1 MLAGFGKL
9 LSFRHGPGGLHIP
22 HPRWDIPHRRDSAF
36 TLIELLVVIAIIAL
50 LVGILLPALG
60 KARDASRRARCLS
73 NTRQLALAAA
83 SYSNDN
89 AKGCFVPAFFDWE
102 DNIGW
107 LFPEYISDYH
117 VAICP
122 STRNMIRPD
131 YMLSDELGS
140 NATDLY
146 GRDFIRD
153 TFFAARD
160 KDDDSGG
167 HSYEVRAWFTAGK
180 YLDGSLVYTPP
191 GVSVASQLG
200 WKADPNDP
208 NDPLQQAAQL
218 FSRNV
223 LKTQAKVIFA
233 DKCYLFID
241 NDNDQ
246 SVVPGIG
253 RPDGINNW
261 PDPWNNHGTDGYNIS
276 YVDGHAA
283 FAKADASGKLI
294 RVYLDSYDEPPTN
307 YQNVSP
313 YRQRSVSTPAG
324 SVPEYYQP

>member
-1 MLAGFGKL
+1 MGVMDSCGEQDSDSPTTRRASGAG
-9 LSFRHGPGGLHIP
+9 SH
-22 HPRWDIPHRRDSAF
+22 AF

-50 LVGILLPALG
+50 LVSILLPALG
-60 KARDASRRARCLS
+60 KAREASKRAKCVS
-73 NTRQLALAAA
+73 NLRQLSLAAN

-89 AKGCFVPAFFDWE
+89 AKGYFVPAFFDWE

-107 LFPEYISDYH
+107 LFPEYIADYN

-122 STRNMIRPD
+122 STRNKIRSD
-131 YMLSDELGS
+131 MNLSDDS
-140 NATDLY
+140 AYVDAQALY

-180 YLDGSLVYTPP
+180 YLDGTLLYAPP
-191 GVSVASQLG
+191 TLSVGQQLG
-200 WKADPNDP
+200 WSANDA
-208 NDPLQQAAQL
+208 QAGAL
-218 FSRNV
+218 FTRNI
-223 LKTQAKVIFA
+223 LKTQSKVNFPST
-233 DKCYLFID
+233 CYLFID

-246 SVVPGIG
+246 SIVPGIG

-261 PDPWNNHGTDGYNIS
+261 PDPWNNHGKDGYHIS
-276 YVDGHAA
+276 YVDGHAG
-283 FAKADASGKLI
+283 FTKADATGALVK
-294 RVYLDSYDEPPTN
+294 VYLDSYDEPPSN

-313 YRQRSVSTPAG
+313 YRQRSVSTPIG
-324 SVPEYYQP
+324 SLPEYFKP